1 MKTDSSQPEFSN
13 ELINETSPYL
23 LQHAHNPVDWYPWG
37 DKALKKAKSEN
48 KLLLISIGYSACHW
62 CHVMEHESFEDTE
75 VAELMN
81 RNYVC
86 IKVDREE
93 RPDID
98 KIYMTA
104 VQLLTRQGGWPLN
117 CIALPNGRPIWGGTY
132 FPKEQWTHY
141 LNTIAGFYRDNRQK
155 TVEYAEQL
163 NQGIIQTSL
172 ASEPADKDAF
182 TDKEWNAILKNVID
196 DIDHEYGGSKG
207 APKFPMPANLS
218 FQLQAAHLLQ
228 NEELLHEFEN
238 TLQKMAWGGIYDQ
251 VGGGFARYSVDKIW
265 KVPHFEKMLYDNA
278 QLIGVYAEAFQKTG
292 KELYRQ
298 VVYQSVEFI
307 SREMTSPEGAFYSA
321 VDADSEGEEGRFYIW
336 SKEEL
341 KQIIG
346 DDFSLFS
353 DYYNINETGH
363 WEDGNYILYR
373 TQSDGLF
380 AKEKNIELSVLQDKI
395 VNWKSKLLDA
405 RGQRERPG
413 LDDKTLTSWNAL
425 MISGL
430 VKAYRAFGEKEFLKL
445 ALQNGEFMFAHQL
458 SPEGNLLRN
467 YKNGTS
473 NIDGFLDDY
482 AMLAEAS
489 ISLFE
494 VTGDSI
500 WLTRAEQL
508 TQTSFNKFYNENDT
522 LFYYSPGGEQAFVTN
537 SYETYDNVIPA
548 ANSVMA
554 HVLFRLGHLLENR
567 DWIDTATR
575 MALQHQKLFT
585 KIPGAFANWGR
596 LLLNLANPY
605 YEIAISGPD
614 AIKHSNEINQHYLP
628 NTVICAGNERS
639 ELPLLKNRFEEE
651 KTRIYICVNQVC
663 QLPVEEVADAL
674 EMIK

>member
-1 MKTDSSQPEFSN
+1 MKTDSSQSEYSN
-13 ELINETSPYL
+13 QLINETSPYL

-37 DKALKKAKSEN
+37 DKALEKAKSEN

-117 CIALPNGRPIWGGTY
+117 CIALPDGRPIWGGTY

-172 ASEPADKDAF
+172 ASEPADKESF
-182 TDKEWNAILKNVID
+182 TEKEWNAVLKNVLN
-196 DIDHEYGGSKG
+196 DIDPEYGGSKG
-207 APKFPMPANLS
+207 APKFPMPVNLS
-218 FQLQAAHLLQ
+218 FQLQAAHLLKQ
-228 NEELLHEFEN
+228 EHLLHELEN
-238 TLQKMAWGGIYDQ
+238 TLQKMAFGGIYDQ
-251 VGGGFARYSVDKIW
+251 VGGGFARYSVDEIW

-298 VVYQSVEFI
+298 VVYQSIEFI
-307 SREMTSPEGAFYSA
+307 AREMTSPEGAFYSA
-321 VDADSEGEEGRFYIW
+321 LDADSEGEEGRFYVW

-341 KQIIG
+341 KQITG
-346 DDFSLFS
+346 EDFPLFS
-353 DYYNINETGH
+353 DYYNVNETGH
-363 WEDGNYILYR
+363 WENGRYILFR
-373 TQSDGLF
+373 TQSDELF
-380 AKEKNIELSVLQDKI
+380 AKDNNIELPILQNKAEI
-395 VNWKSKLLDA
+395 WRLKLLED
-405 RGQRERPG
+405 RSQRERPG

-430 VKAYRAFGEKEFLKL
+430 IKAYRAFGEKEFLNL
-445 ALQNGEFMFAHQL
+445 ALRNAQFLFDHQL
-458 SPEGNLLRN
+458 SSEGNLLRN
-467 YKNGTS
+467 YKNGKS

-482 AMLAEAS
+482 ALLAEATIS
-489 ISLFE
+489 IFE
-494 VTGDSI
+494 VTGDSS
-500 WLTRAEQL
+500 WLTRAEHL
-508 TQTSFNKFYNENDT
+508 TETSFNKFYNENDN
-522 LFYYSPGGEQAFVTN
+522 LFYYSPGGTNAFVTN

-567 DWIDTATR
+567 DWLDTASR
-575 MALQHQKLFT
+575 MALQHQRLFT

-596 LLLNLANPY
+596 LLLNLTNSY
-605 YEIAISGPD
+605 YEIAISGSN
-614 AIKHSNEINQHYLP
+614 AIALSNKMNQHYLP
-628 NTVICAGNERS
+628 NTVICPGKERS
-639 ELPLLKNRFEEE
+639 ELPLLKNRFPEG
-651 KTRIYICVNQVC
+651 KTKIYVCVNQAC